1 MADPDTEQRLAAALD
16 DIAMHMNLLALLP
29 WTVHVD
35 HRAERAEYERRASRA
50 RAVRLASIPSQRRPM
65 RTELHRRTHR

>member
-1 MADPDTEQRLAAALD
+1 MADPGTPDELAAALD

-35 HRAERAEYERRASRA
+35 HRAERAERERRASRE
-50 RAVRLASIPSQRRPM
+50 RAVRLAGIPSQRRPM
-65 RTELHRRTHR
+65 RSELLRRTHR